1 MLVKVCGMRDAENV
15 HDVAELGISFMG
27 FIFYDRSA
35 RFVSGQAPTT
45 PSGVQ
50 RVGVFVNASIEFI
63 LDLAQRQI
71 LNYIQLHGAESVEL
85 CREVKAHGLGVI
97 KAISVASSSDITLTS
112 QYDGEVDYLL
122 FDTKSSGYG
131 GSGQRFDWSVLD
143 NYSGETPFLLS
154 GGVDE
159 TMADEISK
167 ISHPQFVG
175 VDLNSRFETSPAV
188 KSVEKLKKFIEKL
201 KK

>member
-1 MLVKVCGMRDAENV
+1 MRDTENV

-50 RVGVFVNASIEFI
+50 RVGVFVNASSEYIM
-63 LDLAQRQI
+63 DMAQRQG

-85 CREVKAHGLGVI
+85 CREVRARGLGVI
-97 KAISVASSSDITLTS
+97 KAISVASPSDIALAN

-122 FDTKSSGYG
+122 FDTKCSGYG

-143 NYSGETPFLLS
+143 SYRGETPFLLS
-154 GGVDE
+154 GGIDE
-159 TMADEISK
+159 TMADEISQ

-175 VDLNSRFETSPAV
+175 VDLNSRFEISPAL
-188 KSVEKLKKFIEKL
+188 KSVEKLRKFIEKF
-201 KK
+201 KKIKI